1 MCLFLQLGRR
11 ILPSK
16 KKKIILVSV
25 FVTASSI
32 SEKKLISFLEMSS
45 SQTNDLVESSFSLSF
60 L

>member
-1 MCLFLQLGRR
+1 MCLLLQLGRR

>member
-32 SEKKLISFLEMSS
+32 SEKKMISFLEMSS